1 MLIPWQTFGVFI
13 ITMYRML
20 TDELLRFF
28 CIYLFVCV
36 GFTFALTGK
45 KKKSA
50 RVFLAFLDLS
60 VPECEY

>member
-45 KKKSA
+45 KKK
-50 RVFLAFLDLS
+50 RVFLALLDLS
-60 VPECEY
+60 VQECQY